1 MAQYINVDGVWK
13 EFTPSIKV
21 ADTWKPVNAGY
32 INVDGVWKEF
42 YALSVPEEPVIETFV
57 TLGFNSEVSAASTDA
72 ITWTQGTLPVTAS
85 WREVAH
91 GNGTFVTAGY
101 SSTIAATSTDG
112 ITWTQQTLPYGS
124 WRQITHG
131 NGIFVT
137 VAGNTTTALVS
148 TDGITWTQQVLPTS
162 VNWIPVGSG

>member
-21 ADTWKPVNAGY
+21 GDTWKPVNAGY

-42 YALSVPEEPVIETFV
+42 YALSVPEEPEEPVIETFV
-57 TLGFNSEVSAASTDA
+57 TLGFNTTVSAASTDA
-72 ITWTQGTLPVTAS
+72 TTWTQGTLPVTAS

-101 SSTIAATSTDG
+101 NSTIAATS
-112 ITWTQQTLPYGS
+112 S
-124 WRQITHG
+124 FH
-131 NGIFVT
+131 
-137 VAGNTTTALVS
+137 
-148 TDGITWTQQVLPTS
+148 
-162 VNWIPVGSG
+162 